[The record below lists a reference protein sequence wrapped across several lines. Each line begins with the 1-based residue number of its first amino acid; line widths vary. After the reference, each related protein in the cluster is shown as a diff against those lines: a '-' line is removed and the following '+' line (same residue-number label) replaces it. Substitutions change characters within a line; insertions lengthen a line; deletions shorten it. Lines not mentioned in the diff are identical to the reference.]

1 MQPLRPTALRSLIR
15 LAAGLALILC
25 VPRADA
31 ADMPE
36 VVAVVKRSVVAV
48 GTFAAVRA
56 QQHQLRGTGFAAA
69 PNLIVTNGH
78 VLPDTL
84 DAERKEI
91 YAIYLPAGRSGAEM
105 REATLIR
112 RDAAHDLALLRYAG
126 PALPALSLGTNG
138 QAREGQSIAFTGYPI
153 LNALGLFPATHRGII
168 SAIAPVAIPAG
179 SARELTPEVLKR
191 LGQPFDIYQL
201 DATAYPGNSGSPLY
215 DAGTGRV
222 LGVVNSTFVKG
233 SREAALS
240 APSGISYAIP
250 VEHVRA
256 LIEAAGRGAAPR

>member
-1 MQPLRPTALRSLIR
+1 MQPQDPTALRSLLR
-15 LAAGLALILC
+15 LAGGLVLILC
-25 VPRADA
+25 VSRAA
-31 ADMPE
+31 TADLPE

-48 GTFAAVRA
+48 GTYAAVRA

-69 PNLIVTNGH
+69 PNLVVTNSH

-84 DAERKEI
+84 DAGRKET
-91 YAIYLPAGRSGAEM
+91 YAIYLPAGPSRAEM
-105 REATLIR
+105 REATLVR
-112 RDAAHDLALLRYAG
+112 RDAAHDLALLRYGG
-126 PALPALSLGTNG
+126 PALPTLSLGAKG

-168 SAIAPVAIPAG
+168 AAIAPVAIPAG

-233 SREAALS
+233 SREAALA

-250 VEHVRA
+250 VEHVRT